1 MDAFAWI
8 LVATL
13 TSSVLS
19 MIGAVSLSLKPK
31 TLEKLLGLLVA
42 FSAGSLLG
50 GAFLHLLGES
60 LELMSFD
67 EAVLILIAGFCL
79 FFIMERFF
87 KWHHCHK
94 TSKCETHPFTYLI
107 LVGDGLHNFI
117 DGLII
122 AASFL
127 VSVPAGFLTTA
138 MVIGHEI
145 PQELGDF
152 GVLIYGGLEKKK
164 AILYNFLSQLT
175 AVLGGII
182 GFFLSQSGVTIDF
195 LLPFAAGGFIYI
207 ATSDLI
213 PELHKEPD
221 TRKSALSFIVFVFGV
236 GFMLAVKLFA
246 QSL

>member
-195 LLPFAAGGFIYI
+195 LLPFAAGGFI
-207 ATSDLI
+207 
-213 PELHKEPD
+213 
-221 TRKSALSFIVFVFGV
+221 
-236 GFMLAVKLFA
+236 
-246 QSL
+246 